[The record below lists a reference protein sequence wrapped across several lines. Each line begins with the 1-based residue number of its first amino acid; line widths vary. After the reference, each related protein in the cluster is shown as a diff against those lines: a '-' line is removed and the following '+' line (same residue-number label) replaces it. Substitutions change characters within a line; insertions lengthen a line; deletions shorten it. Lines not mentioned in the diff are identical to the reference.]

1 MNGLVIV
8 FDRDDNRLSKRR
20 DRVQE
25 IVSRYEFRV
34 CAQNFELTEEK
45 MRKRSKLDKFRES
58 SEIEILSKGNNKNT
72 IKIRYATV
80 VVGFFFQV
88 KEIAQF
94 EVYKPVFGY

>member
-58 SEIEILSKGNNKNT
+58 SEIEILSNGNNKNT
-72 IKIRYATV
+72 IIIR
-80 VVGFFFQV
+80 
-88 KEIAQF
+88 IL
-94 EVYKPVFGY
+94 